1 MHLEIKLREKVLKM
15 TNILQIILLLAT
27 LSCADPYEELY
38 GIKTELDRVFAIKV
52 VRGEIR

>member
-1 MHLEIKLREKVLKM
+1 MA
-15 TNILQIILLLAT
+15 NILKITLLLAT
-27 LSCADPYEELY
+27 LSCANPYEELY